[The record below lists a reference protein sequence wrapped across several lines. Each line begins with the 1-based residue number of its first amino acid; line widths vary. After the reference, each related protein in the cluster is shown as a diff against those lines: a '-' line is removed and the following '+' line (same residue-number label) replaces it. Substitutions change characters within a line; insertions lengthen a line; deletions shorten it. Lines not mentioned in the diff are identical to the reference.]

1 MTLAD
6 PSHAFMHCL
15 RARRGEEASAMVVDG
30 GHSIVWEQPG
40 NRVHA
45 EKGVVHAPATQTASE
60 NVSQASGSPAV

>member
-1 MTLAD
+1 
-6 PSHAFMHCL
+6 
-15 RARRGEEASAMVVDG
+15 MVVDG

-60 NVSQASGSPAV
+60 NVSHASGSPAE